1 MLLVWNN
8 KQTQACFL
16 WAVLVSIDFIS
27 ISLRWSIEMVE
38 SVHAL
43 ALTSM
48 RTYCAKYK
56 FVDIWM
62 IHCSIFTIIISLFQ
76 KSFIQAIVY
85 YPWKIDMGIKFV
97 FFLYSNSPHTQII
110 IQATYICVYAHPF
123 DIVSLFKLYR
133 SSLYIAFGRD
143 FPSNY
148 KFPIMY
154 SKGAHFNF
162 NSICVDVSITTTRI
176 LAWYPEASVSKK

>member
-1 MLLVWNN
+1 
-8 KQTQACFL
+8 
-16 WAVLVSIDFIS
+16 
-27 ISLRWSIEMVE
+27 MVE

-97 FFLYSNSPHTQII
+97 CFF
-110 IQATYICVYAHPF
+110 V
-123 DIVSLFKLYR
+123 FKLATHANNYTGYIHMCIC
-133 SSLYIAFGRD
+133 SS
-143 FPSNY
+143 
-148 KFPIMY
+148 
-154 SKGAHFNF
+154 
-162 NSICVDVSITTTRI
+162 V
-176 LAWYPEASVSKK
+176 